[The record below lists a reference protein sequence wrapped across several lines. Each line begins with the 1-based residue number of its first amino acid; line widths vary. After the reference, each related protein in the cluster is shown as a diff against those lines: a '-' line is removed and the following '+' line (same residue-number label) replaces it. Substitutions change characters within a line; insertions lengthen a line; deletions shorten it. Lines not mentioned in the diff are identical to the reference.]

1 MIHKTK
7 KYIKCKGYQV
17 EHLENRWK
25 IAYLRCPKCNR
36 YITLYKDET
45 KKTLNDLRTIQEK
58 KCSCGHRSIYILENF
73 FD

>member
-7 KYIKCKGYQV
+7 KFIKTKGYQV
-17 EHLENRWK
+17 EKIDNRWK

-45 KKTLNDLRTIQEK
+45 KRYENDLRTISQK
-58 KCSCGHRSIYILENF
+58 KCTCGLKSIFVLEDF
-73 FD
+73 FN